1 MKSSWQSMASQA
13 MFVFLLLC
21 ILALMGDSAR
31 QSARRRKNFVNARS
45 TLECHRRE
53 YTFKAVN
60 REESS
65 GTMCSDYITVES
77 CWGRCNSGEVIKRI
91 KFQCAQRIPLKCNF
105 SSWQIADYH
114 FPFKKAFHFVCM
126 HGDSKKAF
134 FELKDCDPGAPS
146 YLRHYEV
153 TVAKTCA
160 CRLCETSQANC
171 ETAYSWESPEL
182 PSATDTAN
190 RCTWW
195 PLCCNADYYPLI
207 GAATA
212 QIDFLPV

>member
-1 MKSSWQSMASQA
+1 MLHCIAVFLLNSWRVLGRSDFNNLFAIYCFQPDETEFLPCTVLTKNGPILTAATMKSSWQSMASQA
-13 MFVFLLLC
+13 MLVFLLLC

-91 KFQCAQRIPLKCNF
+91 KFQCAPRIPLKCNF
-105 SSWQIADYH
+105 FS
-114 FPFKKAFHFVCM
+114 
-126 HGDSKKAF
+126 
-134 FELKDCDPGAPS
+134 
-146 YLRHYEV
+146 
-153 TVAKTCA
+153 
-160 CRLCETSQANC
+160 
-171 ETAYSWESPEL
+171 
-182 PSATDTAN
+182 
-190 RCTWW
+190 
-195 PLCCNADYYPLI
+195 
-207 GAATA
+207 
-212 QIDFLPV
+212 